1 MGRDAMMRRAITR
14 LARIALVA
22 TGMAVAGG
30 TSAPAADQ
38 MRFISI
44 GSGATSGVYY
54 PIGRGICRILNQA
67 AAGTVRCSVESTPGS
82 VYNAA
87 RISSGELDF
96 ALVQSDTQ
104 FNAYGGHGI
113 WTGKAVT
120 GMRSV
125 MSLHPEL
132 LTIVARDGTALRLD
146 ALKRSRIN
154 VGAAGSG
161 ARSAWRA
168 LEEATGWSAEERVKP
183 SELKADMALSGVCRG
198 DLDATLLLVG
208 HPSTVVRDHL
218 AACPLVLVPVE
229 GAVVDTLVRAKPFYR
244 RGVIPARIY
253 GNALPVPSIG
263 VSALLVTD
271 AKTDPELVRTLVL
284 AVFANLQELRAA
296 HPALADLVPAAM
308 AGDAMTAPLHPGA
321 EKAYRELGLRP

>member
-1 MGRDAMMRRAITR
+1 MSRSAKTR
-14 LARIALVA
+14 LAGIALVA
-22 TGMAVAGG
+22 
-30 TSAPAADQ
+30 AALSLTAALQ
-38 MRFISI
+38 AQAAEKPRFISL
-44 GSGATSGVYY
+44 GAGAASGVYY
-54 PIGRGICRILNQA
+54 PVGRAICRIVNRVA
-67 AAGTVRCSVESTPGS
+67 AATARCSVESTPGS

-87 RISSGELDF
+87 RIFSGELDF

-104 FNAYGGHGI
+104 FNSYGGHGI

-132 LTIVARDGTALRLD
+132 LTILAREGAALRLD
-146 ALKRSRIN
+146 GLKRGRIN

-168 LEEATGWSAEERVKP
+168 LEEATGWPAEDRVKP

-198 DLDATLLLVG
+198 DLEATLLLVG
-208 HPSTVVRDHL
+208 HPSAMVREHI

-229 GAVVDTLVRAKPFYR
+229 GAAADALVTAKPFYR
-244 RGVIPARIY
+244 RGLIPAGIY
-253 GNALPVPSIG
+253 GNPLPVPSIG

-284 AVFANLQELRAA
+284 AVFANLEELRAA
-296 HPALADLVPAAM
+296 HPALAGLVPAAM